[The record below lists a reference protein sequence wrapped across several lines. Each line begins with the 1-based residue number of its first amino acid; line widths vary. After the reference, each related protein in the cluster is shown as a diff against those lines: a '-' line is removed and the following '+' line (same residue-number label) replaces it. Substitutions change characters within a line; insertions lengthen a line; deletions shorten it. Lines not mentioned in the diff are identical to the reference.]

1 MREQM
6 LRVEKDRFRLDDPN
20 LYLICGSIPEK
31 GRVEA
36 FLDKTPLPAAVKAA
50 GRGDAM
56 ERFGAEHFSGTRRV
70 KVSVTL
76 PEELDKYRRLSVYVA
91 DSGKKTLWFRISAAG
106 LAAGRGKP
114 QYYVDDELVD
124 FEARTVKLRGWAA
137 AGEPVELC
145 FLDEKG
151 QSVKAEIARSRR
163 TDVERMFGE
172 CTLSPDSGFYA
183 QVPFGTAKKL
193 FLVMKTA
200 QGAKAVYGIPVDK
213 TGILLGKLEK
223 CCKKSLSYVSAYGVA
238 ALVRKT
244 LGRLPEKKPAAE
256 YEKWLA
262 GHLPSA
268 EEQKQQKETA
278 FPRQP
283 KISVVVPLY
292 KTREDFLQQLVD
304 SVKNQTYE
312 NWELCLSDGSGKDSP
327 IRELL
332 KKLAEEEPRIRVV
345 FHEEQLPIVP
355 NTNAAIAAATGEF
368 IAFADHDDMLTPDA
382 LFECVRA
389 LNEAPETEALYSDE
403 DKVSADGKRHFQP
416 HFKPDFNLDLL
427 RSNNYVCHLFVA
439 KRALLDR
446 AGLLRPEYEG
456 AQDYDL
462 VLRCAEKAG
471 GLLHVPRILYHWRTH
486 DNSTSENPQSK
497 LYAFDAGQRAVQAHF
512 DRLGIKAEVCP
523 GEYLGIYRTRYQRDY
538 DPLVSIVIPNKDHV
552 QDLERCLASIEE
564 KSTYRSYEI
573 LIVENNSEENETFA
587 YYEKLEQENPR
598 VRVIRYEGGFHY
610 SEINNLGAQH
620 AAGEYLLLLNNDTEV
635 ISENWLE
642 ELLGCSM
649 RPDVGITGARLYY
662 GDDTVQ
668 HAGII
673 LGAGGIAGNSSAGQ
687 NWEDVGEFQRLV
699 CARDVSAV
707 TAACLMVRK
716 AVYEQVGGLSP
727 ELPVAF
733 NDVDFCLKVQKAG
746 YRVVYNP
753 YAELYHYES
762 KSRGAEDT
770 PEKKER
776 FAREI
781 AFMESRWGEVLAK
794 PDPYYNPNLAE
805 VGEGYGKA

>member
-6 LRVEKDRFRLDDPN
+6 LTVEKDRFRLDDPN

-31 GRVEA
+31 SKVEA
-36 FLDKTPLPAAVKAA
+36 FFDKKPLPVTVKAA

-76 PEELDKYRRLSVYVA
+76 PGELDKYRKLSVYVN
-91 DSGKKTLWFRISAAG
+91 DSGKKTLWFRISSAG

-114 QYYVDDELVD
+114 QYYIDDELVD
-124 FEARTVKLRGWAA
+124 FEAHTLKLRGWAA
-137 AGEPVELC
+137 AREPVKIC
-145 FLDEKG
+145 FFDEKE
-151 QSVKAEIARSRR
+151 QPVKAKIERSRR

-172 CTLSPDSGFYA
+172 CELSEDSGFYV
-183 QVPFGTAKKL
+183 QVPFGTAKKISM
-193 FLVMKTA
+193 VMKTA
-200 QGAKAVYGIPVDK
+200 EGAKAVYCIPVEK
-213 TGILLGKLEK
+213 KRIFLGKIGK
-223 CCKKSLSYVSAYGVA
+223 YCKKSLSYVSAYGAA
-238 ALVRKT
+238 ALARKT
-244 LGRLPEKKPAAE
+244 LGKLPGKKPAME

-262 GHLPSA
+262 KHLPSA
-268 EEQKQQKETA
+268 EELEQQKKTV
-278 FPRQP
+278 FSWQP

-292 KTREDFLQQLVD
+292 KTREDFLRQLVD
-304 SVKNQTYE
+304 SVKNQTYG

-327 IRELL
+327 LREILE
-332 KKLAEEEPRIRVV
+332 KLAEEESRIRVV
-345 FHEEQLPIVP
+345 FHEETLPIVP
-355 NTNAAIAAATGEF
+355 NTNAAVAAATGEF

-382 LFECVRA
+382 LFACVKA
-389 LNEAPETEALYSDE
+389 LNKAPETEAFYSDE

-416 HFKPDFNLDLL
+416 HFKPDFNLELL

-439 KRALLDR
+439 KRELLDKV
-446 AGLLRPEYEG
+446 GLLRPEYEG

-462 VLRCAEKAG
+462 VLRCAENAG
-471 GLLHVPRILYHWRTH
+471 GLFHIPRILYHWRTH

-497 LYAFDAGQRAVQAHF
+497 LYAFDAGKRAVQAHF
-512 DRLGIKAEVCP
+512 DRLGIKAEVCQ
-523 GEYLGIYRTRYQRDY
+523 GEYLGIYRTRYLRAY

-552 QDLERCLASIEE
+552 QDLKKCVTSIEE
-564 KSTYRSYEI
+564 KSTYRNYE
-573 LIVENNSEENETFA
+573 LVIVENNSEEKETFA
-587 YYEKLEQENPR
+587 CYKALEQENPK
-598 VRVIRYEGGFHY
+598 VRVIRYEGEFHY

-620 AAGEYLLLLNNDTEV
+620 AAGEYLVLLNNDTEV
-635 ISENWLE
+635 ISETWLE

-668 HAGII
+668 HAGIV
-673 LGAGGIAGNSSAGQ
+673 LGAGGIAGNSSQGQ
-687 NWEDVGEFQRLV
+687 GWEDVGEFQRLV

-762 KSRGAEDT
+762 KSRGTEDT

-781 AFMESRWGEVLAK
+781 AFMQERWGEELAK

-805 VGEGYGKA
+805 VGEVCGKV